1 MNKTIFENLG
11 IIIGSFLLIGLIAI
25 IMAWPV
31 QLLWNGC
38 LVPAVTFANP
48 IGFWQALGLNV
59 LVSLLFGSK
68 VSNSNN
74 SKNN

>member
-25 IMAWPV
+25 LMAWPV

-59 LVSLLFGSK
+59 LVTILFGSK
-68 VSNSNN
+68 VSNNN
-74 SKNN
+74 SKSN